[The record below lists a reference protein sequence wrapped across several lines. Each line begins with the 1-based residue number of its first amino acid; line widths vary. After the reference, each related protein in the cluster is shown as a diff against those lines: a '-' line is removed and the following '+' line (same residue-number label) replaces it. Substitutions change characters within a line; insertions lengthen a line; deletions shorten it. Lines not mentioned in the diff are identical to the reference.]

1 MYNKQ
6 THIHF
11 VGIGGIGMSGIA
23 KILQHQNYR
32 ISGCDSDLEQKSI
45 YDLRTL
51 GCSIYHGNNTPSCH
65 DPSIDILVYSS
76 ALKATNPEILA
87 AQARGIPT
95 IPRALMLAELMRT
108 KFSIAITGAHGKTT
122 TTSMIAHLLMEA
134 QQDPTVIIGGHLTSI
149 SSNAQWGKGDFLVA
163 EADESDR
170 SLLRLYPTLAVVTN
184 IDFEHVDVY
193 RDIEDIKQTF
203 SHFLSNVPFYGKAF
217 LCADDVHLRSLPAI
231 PHIKSIWYGIEKPAD
246 IYATNVCLAYD
257 HSSFSIVL
265 NNQSHALGRIT
276 LGDVILSMPGKHNV
290 LNALAATAVALD
302 LGIPFSTIASALQTF
317 KGVDRRFA
325 LKGSYNGAEI
335 FDDYGH
341 HPTEIHHTLLVARK
355 RAQKKLIVVF
365 QPHRYTRTNVLW
377 QDFLKMFAEHAPA
390 IDQLIITD
398 IYPASEQPIDN
409 VTSIRFIKELNNL
422 CPSLSATYVPLDEQ
436 FKDLLNHT
444 RPLLEEGDLVLMQG
458 AGKMNKFAELLL
470 K

>member
-1 MYNKQ
+1 MYNKHA
-6 THIHF
+6 HIHF

-23 KILQHQNYR
+23 KILKHQGYH
-32 ISGCDSDLEQKSI
+32 ISGCDLDLEQKSVR
-45 YDLRTL
+45 DLCNL
-51 GCSIYHGNNTPSCH
+51 GCTIYQGNNTPFCH

-76 ALKATNPEILA
+76 ALNNTNPEILA

-134 QQDPTVIIGGHLTSI
+134 EKDPTVIIGGHLTSI

-193 RDIEDIKQTF
+193 RDIDDIKQTF
-203 SHFLSNVPFYGKAF
+203 QQFLSNLPFYGKAF
-217 LCADDVHLRSLPAI
+217 LCGDDMHLRSLPPL
-231 PHIKSIWYGIEKPAD
+231 PHIKTIWYSIDTKAD
-246 IYATNVCLAYD
+246 IYATNLVLHRD
-257 HSSFSIVL
+257 NTSFDIVL
-265 NNQSHALGRIT
+265 NNQSHPLGPIT
-276 LGDVILSMPGKHNV
+276 LGSVILSMPGKHNV

-302 LGIPFSTIASALQTF
+302 LGVPFATISHALQTF
-317 KGVDRRFA
+317 RGVDRRFS
-325 LKGSYNGAEI
+325 LKGTYNGAEI

-341 HPTEIHHTLLVARK
+341 HPTEIHHTLMVARK
-355 RAQKKLIVVF
+355 RAQKRLIVVF
-365 QPHRYTRTNVLW
+365 QPHRYTRTHILW
-377 QDFLKMFAEHAPA
+377 KEFLNLFIEHAHT

-398 IYPASEQPIDN
+398 IYPASEQPIDSI
-409 VTSIRFIKELNNL
+409 TSRRFVAELNSA
-422 CPSLSATYVPLDEQ
+422 CPTLAATYVPLDEQ
-436 FKDLLNHT
+436 FTHLLEYT
-444 RPLLEEGDLVLMQG
+444 RPLIQPGDLVLMQG
-458 AGKMNKFAELLL
+458 AGKMNKLADILQ
-470 K
+470 